1 MFFSKKTREQAS
13 LFWILGKNP
22 KSSISLLGPYYS
34 SSAVLLFS
42 LWNDTKFCPPMP
54 DRIFFLEI
62 CQILVPVKIWDYSS
76 CSSFYWSFRGPRLFC
91 NLSAPTPATKVLFR
105 EQKQEQCHLQNLL
118 HMDLVATVATVVAVV
133 TMVGGTIIIPVSDLP
148 LLQYFC
154 T

>member
-1 MFFSKKTREQAS
+1 MVQFYFLPSEMIRNFA
-13 LFWILGKNP
+13 LP
-22 KSSISLLGPYYS
+22 
-34 SSAVLLFS
+34 
-42 LWNDTKFCPPMP
+42 CP

-62 CQILVPVKIWDYSS
+62 CQILVPVKIWDYSLA
-76 CSSFYWSFRGPRLFC
+76 PRFTEA
-91 NLSAPTPATKVLFR
+91 SAVPVFSAIFLHQPLQRRFLFR